1 MIAAIALAGPP
12 LGHGADD
19 VALERHPRRA
29 HSSTGIHSSRKCSLR
44 RRLGFSRSQRA
55 AIFAPMD
62 STAHNMT
69 MFFEEAELPY
79 QLACEAGSTLTC

>member
-1 MIAAIALAGPP
+1 
-12 LGHGADD
+12 
-19 VALERHPRRA
+19 
-29 HSSTGIHSSRKCSLR
+29 
-44 RRLGFSRSQRA
+44 
-55 AIFAPMD
+55 MD